1 MGYIAFIAKKSLI
14 NYNFEKL
21 IRELNRLVM
30 LRGRNPKV
38 NHLVQEAITW
48 ATGPDQPQL
57 DGPSSDM
64 YFTQFQVW
72 WK

>member
-38 NHLVQEAITW
+38 NHLVQEAIT
-48 ATGPDQPQL
+48 
-57 DGPSSDM
+57 
-64 YFTQFQVW
+64 
-72 WK
+72 